1 MRILLRLLLGSL
13 FFSFFLSQVEK
24 EWVARETQGAASWLT
39 GDTDAV
45 QQHLRVTGRAVC
57 TLTCVGGVSGPAR
70 ATIRRLASV
79 SIQSAHVFY
88 ALHAVYYESWFPVH
102 HSVIQVKRKAR
113 ASRRSRSQSRAI
125 FAVEERAS
133 QLTRKGGS

>member
-1 MRILLRLLLGSL
+1 MRILLLRLLRSL
-13 FFSFFLSQVEK
+13 FFSFFLSQVGK

-70 ATIRRLASV
+70 AAIRRLANISIPSV
-79 SIQSAHVFY
+79 HVFY
-88 ALHAVYYESWFPVH
+88 ALHVVYYEFWLPVH
-102 HSVIQVKRKAR
+102 HSVIQVCKA
-113 ASRRSRSQSRAI
+113 
-125 FAVEERAS
+125 
-133 QLTRKGGS
+133 